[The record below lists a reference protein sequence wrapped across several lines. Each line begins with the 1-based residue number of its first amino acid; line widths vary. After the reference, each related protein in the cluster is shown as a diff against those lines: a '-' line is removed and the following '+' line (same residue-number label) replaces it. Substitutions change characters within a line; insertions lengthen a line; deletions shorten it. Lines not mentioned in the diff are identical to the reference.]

1 MGIVDAVTTLAREF
15 PYALYGSVLVGVLC
29 AVLGVYVVARRVVF
43 FGAVL
48 TQVSLVG
55 LALTFVPPLDSL
67 GHTGGALSITAIVA
81 LLLSGL
87 LSDRKVPRDAVLGGV
102 FVAAVALRMLILQ
115 KAQQVE
121 VAEVENLM
129 RGDILFITP
138 GLFLFTLLLSLAAM
152 ALMLLLARPFAFM
165 GLDPET
171 AEAQGFQ
178 ARRWE
183 QAFYLMTALV
193 VAAATHLVGDLFVF
207 GFLVIPAIGGLLVA
221 KRVRGVVLVAGLMGL
236 VCPIIG
242 LVAAFV
248 LDVPATPAIVA
259 LAALVLIPAW
269 VIHRGRG

>member
-1 MGIVDAVTTLAREF
+1 MGAFDAMVTLLTEF
-15 PYALYGSVLVGVLC
+15 PYALYGSVLVGLLC

-55 LALTFVPPLDSL
+55 LSLTFVPPLDVL
-67 GHTGGALSITAIVA
+67 GHTGGALSLTAAVA

-87 LSDRKVPRDAVLGGV
+87 FSDRKVPRDAVLGVV
-102 FVAAVALRMLILQ
+102 FVSAIALRMLILQ
-115 KAQQVE
+115 KAEQVE

-138 GLFLFTLLLSLAAM
+138 ELFLFTLFLSIAAM
-152 ALMLLLARPFAFM
+152 ALMALFARPFAFM

-171 AEAQGFQ
+171 AEAQGFR

-183 QAFYLMTALV
+183 RAFYLLAALI

-207 GFLVIPAIGGLLVA
+207 GFLVIPAVAGLLLA
-221 KRVRGVVLVAGLMGL
+221 KRVSRIILVAGVMGVACPIAGL
-236 VCPIIG
+236 VI
-242 LVAAFV
+242 AFI
-248 LDVPATPAIVA
+248 LDVPATPAIVG
-259 LAALVLIPAW
+259 LASFVLIPAW
-269 VIHRGRG
+269 LVNRFRH

>member
-1 MGIVDAVTTLAREF
+1 MGIVDAVTTLLAEF

-55 LALTFVPPLDSL
+55 LSLTFVPPLDVL
-67 GHTGGALSITAIVA
+67 GHTGGALSLTALVA

-87 LSDRKVPRDAVLGGV
+87 FSDRKVPRDAVLGVV
-102 FVAAVALRMLILQ
+102 FVSAIALRILILQ
-115 KAQQVE
+115 KAPQVE

-138 GLFLFTLLLSLAAM
+138 GLFLFTLFLSVAAM
-152 ALMLLLARPFAFM
+152 AFMLLLARPFAFM

-171 AEAQGFQ
+171 AEAQGFR

-183 QAFYLMTALV
+183 QAFYLLTALV

-207 GFLVIPAIGGLLVA
+207 GFLVIPPVAGLLLA
-221 KRVRGVVLVAGLMGL
+221 KRVRGIILVAGMLGVLCPIVGL
-236 VCPIIG
+236 VI
-242 LVAAFV
+242 AFV
-248 LDVPATPAIVA
+248 IDVPATPAIVA
-259 LAALVLIPAW
+259 LAAAILLVAWLINR
-269 VIHRGRG
+269 VRR

>member
-1 MGIVDAVTTLAREF
+1 VGIYDAVVTLLREF

-55 LALTFVPPLDSL
+55 LALTFVPPLDVL
-67 GHTGGALSITAIVA
+67 GHTGGALSLTAVVA

-87 LSDRKVPRDAVLGGV
+87 FSDRSVPRDAVLGVV
-102 FVAAVALRMLILQ
+102 FVCAIALRMMILQ
-115 KAQQVE
+115 KAAQVE

-138 GLFLFTLLLSLAAM
+138 GLFLFTLLLSVAVV
-152 ALMLLLARPFAFM
+152 ALMLVLARPFAFM

-171 AEAQGFQ
+171 AEAQGFR

-183 QAFYLMTALV
+183 QAFYLLTALV

-207 GFLVIPAIGGLLVA
+207 GFLVIPAVAGLLMA
-221 KRVRGVVLVAGLMGL
+221 RRVRGIILVAGLMG
-236 VCPIIG
+236 VFCPVVG
-242 LVAAFV
+242 LVIAFV
-248 LDVPATPAIVA
+248 MDVPATPAIVSV
-259 LAALVLIPAW
+259 AAVVLLGAW
-269 VIHRGRG
+269 IINRVRR

>member
-1 MGIVDAVTTLAREF
+1 MGILDAAVALVGEF

-55 LALTFVPPLDSL
+55 LALTFVPPLDVL
-67 GHTGGALSITAIVA
+67 GHTGGALSLTPIVA

-87 LSDRKVPRDAVLGGV
+87 FSDRKVPRDAVLGVV
-102 FVAAVALRMLILQ
+102 FVCAIALRMLILQ
-115 KAQQVE
+115 IAPQVE

-138 GLFLFTLLLSLAAM
+138 GLFLFTLLLNAAAM
-152 ALMLLLARPFAFM
+152 VLMVIFARPFAFM

-171 AEAQGFQ
+171 AEAQGFR

-183 QAFYLMTALV
+183 RSFYLLTALV

-207 GFLVIPAIGGLLVA
+207 GFMVIPP
-221 KRVRGVVLVAGLMGL
+221 VAGLLLARRVGG
-236 VCPIIG
+236 VIA
-242 LVAAFV
+242 VAAGLGFLCPV
-248 LDVPATPAIVA
+248 LGLILAFMMDVPATPAIVTIA
-259 LAALVLIPAW
+259 AVFLLLAWIVNR
-269 VIHRGRG
+269 VRR